1 MVAVFASQEAAG
13 AANQGLFTPSEL
25 AKQPT
30 AALGAQEP
38 HSHTLGCGNHLLTK
52 GAAPPTLPYASP
64 PPPQL
69 TRPMQQ
75 PKPAQN
81 SPTMESQTLRHFTS
95 WFFPSLIQGLIFQA
109 LQ

>member
-1 MVAVFASQEAAG
+1 MPPAEPTTRVSSHLRVQCPHTGGLESAVVAIFTSQEAAG

-52 GAAPPTLPYASP
+52 GAAPRTLPYA
-64 PPPQL
+64 PPQL
-69 TRPMQQ
+69 TRPVQL
-75 PKPAQN
+75 PRRAQK
-81 SPTMESQTLRHFTS
+81 S
-95 WFFPSLIQGLIFQA
+95 A
-109 LQ
+109 VA